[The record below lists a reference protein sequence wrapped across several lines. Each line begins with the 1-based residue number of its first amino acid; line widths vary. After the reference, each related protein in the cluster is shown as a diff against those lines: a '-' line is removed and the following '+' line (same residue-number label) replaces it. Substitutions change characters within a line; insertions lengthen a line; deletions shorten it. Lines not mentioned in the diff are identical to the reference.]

1 MKSTDEA
8 VFAAKMKGLM
18 ALAKKK
24 KRILDNKDI
33 EEQLSDI
40 ELDQEQIDK
49 VYDYLESQG
58 IDVVSNIELEEENP
72 EDKELDLSM
81 QKIALTLMTM

>member
-1 MKSTDEA
+1 VKSTDEA

-58 IDVVSNIELEEENP
+58 IDVVSNI
-72 EDKELDLSM
+72 DLKKKIQKIKNLIYLL

>member
-1 MKSTDEA
+1 MTI
-8 VFAAKMKGLM
+8 
-18 ALAKKK
+18 
-24 KRILDNKDI
+24 RILK
-33 EEQLSDI
+33 EQLSDI

-72 EDKELDLSM
+72 EDKELDLS
-81 QKIALTLMTM
+81 IAENSINIDDHVRMLFKRNW

>member
-8 VFAAKMKGLM
+8 VFAAKMKGLIEHE
-18 ALAKKK
+18 KKK

-72 EDKELDLSM
+72 
-81 QKIALTLMTM
+81 

>member
-58 IDVVSNIELEEENP
+58 IDVVLTSNLKKKIQKIKNLIY
-72 EDKELDLSM
+72 LL

>member
-58 IDVVSNIELEEENP
+58 IDVVLISNLKKKIQKIKNLIY
-72 EDKELDLSM
+72 LL